1 MKNAL
6 WENIF
11 RHWQSPESLTVF
23 VLKQTAIF
31 QELTAKELREL
42 EHWLHQRLYKPGEII
57 FKHHAPGEG
66 VYIILSGA
74 VEVSIIDTSG
84 KKNILA
90 QLQQGDFFGEFSLL
104 DGGERSATAIA
115 TDHTTLLGFFRPDLF
130 ALMDRNPR
138 LGNKLLLALAKVVV
152 ARLRKTTE
160 LLIQQQSLS

>member
-6 WENIF
+6 WDNIF
-11 RHWQSPESLTVF
+11 RHWQSPESPAVL

-31 QELTAKELREL
+31 QELTAKELREI
-42 EHWLHQRLYKPGEII
+42 EPWLHQRLYKPGEII

-74 VEVSIIDTSG
+74 VEISIIDANG

-130 ALMDRNPR
+130 SLMDRNPR
-138 LGNKLLLALAKVVV
+138 MGNKLLLALAKVVV

-160 LLIQQQSLS
+160 LLIQQQSMS